1 MPNAYVNILR
11 SYWGPKYMW
20 RFLIVLLPWSINVAT
35 FWGQPTARVS
45 LMSLP
50 LFVVLMIGTHLF
62 QQTVHAHLSRLPG
75 AGRAHLLVGAALV
88 GSLCLALPTLVAWLR
103 GASAWGSL
111 GVLLA
116 GDGLVLAAIVAN
128 RALAGFAAMMT
139 VMYFL
144 FPIGAKHLLPVVNGE
159 APEAA
164 TWLALGGLAA
174 LGYAAYRLAHLADWN
189 ATFVFN
195 KKAGLWMVR
204 RGEAALSQGS
214 MPWFVSNRWVQRNS
228 GLERLCGTV
237 PTTLLTRARLWQLG
251 LGLDRLWIAA
261 IIMTAFFIG
270 GNAFFGILTFSGGAA
285 GDPNSFAQLPA
296 MLAMVSM
303 LVPGMIGVLFWHR
316 RQCLELESLRPT
328 DRHRF
333 ILEIGLAAAFGWLKV
348 WLATLVMLGLTVAV
362 LRPGLLAPSIVV
374 EFVFCHFCFQAIL
387 FGILVSVCATR
398 TFRAMAAWAV
408 GGYVLL
414 TAFTMV
420 AFLPFAPD
428 CPFRD
433 DPRFTLIPIAIT
445 TVATAIVAP
454 ALIVTAYRR
463 WCSMELGA
471 KG

>member
-11 SYWGPKYMW
+11 SYWGPRYMW

-50 LFVVLMIGTHLF
+50 LFVTLMIGTHLF
-62 QQTVHAHLSRLPG
+62 QQSVHAHLSRLPG
-75 AGRAHLLVGAALV
+75 AGRANLLVGTALV

-103 GASAWGSL
+103 GASAWGVL

-144 FPIGAKHLLPVVNGE
+144 FPIGAKHLLPVVNGD

-174 LGYAAYRLAHLADWN
+174 LGYAANRLAHLADWN

-195 KKAGLWMVR
+195 KKAGLWTAR
-204 RGEAALSQGS
+204 RGEAALSRGAMS
-214 MPWFVSNRWVQRNS
+214 WVISNRWVERNS
-228 GLERLCGTV
+228 GLERLRGTV
-237 PTTLLTRARLWQLG
+237 PTGLLARVRLWQLG

-270 GNAFFGILTFSGGAA
+270 GNVFFGVLTFSGGAA
-285 GDPNSFAQLPA
+285 GDSHSFAQLPA
-296 MLAMVSM
+296 MLAMTSTV
-303 LVPGMIGVLFWHR
+303 VPGMAGVLFWHR
-316 RQCLELESLRPT
+316 RHCLELESLRPT
-328 DRHRF
+328 NRRRF

-348 WLATLVMLGLTVAV
+348 WLATLVMLGLAVAV
-362 LRPGLLAPSIVV
+362 LRPSLLAPGMVV
-374 EFVFCHFCFQAIL
+374 GFVVCHFCFQAIF
-387 FGILVSVCATR
+387 FGIVVWVCAAR
-398 TFRAMAAWAV
+398 TFWAMAAWAV

-414 TAFTMV
+414 NAIALLAIIPLV
-420 AFLPFAPD
+420 AHPSGGGKLASA
-428 CPFRD
+428 
-433 DPRFTLIPIAIT
+433 TIPITIL
-445 TVATAIVAP
+445 VLATAIVAP

-463 WCSMELGA
+463 WCNLELGA
-471 KG
+471 KT